1 MAPAGGADG
10 LSGPFPG
17 RLSYHLGPDGA
28 LRRDLTRHEIEAA
41 FESGAGRLWVD
52 IDSRDDDAWALLD
65 ELFHFHHLAIEDTR
79 SPDCRVKVEEYDR
92 YVFIVVR
99 GVHFVQE
106 SPAPYDLDSHNLYLF
121 LGEHFLVSVHA
132 GTFRSVL
139 GVVERI
145 EAGADLIARGVDYLA
160 YALVDTL
167 VDQYFPILDRI
178 DDFIGDVEAKIFDGG
193 GDEMGEIFD
202 LKRSLITLRRHLAP
216 MREAAS
222 TLANRPSPYLR
233 PETQIYFRDVH
244 DHVVR
249 QLDATESYREML
261 TGALEAQVALMSNR
275 MNEIIKALSVIAT
288 VILPPTL
295 IASIYGMNFRWMPWL
310 HDPNGFWIVVGVMVL
325 VTGALFAYLWRK
337 RWL

>member
-1 MAPAGGADG
+1 MSRPF
-10 LSGPFPG
+10 SGRF
-17 RLSYHLGPDGA
+17 SYHLGSDGA
-28 LRRDLTRHEIEAA
+28 LRRDLTREEIDAA
-41 FESGAGRLWVD
+41 FTSGDGRLWVD
-52 IDSRDDDAWALLD
+52 IDSRDDAAWALLD
-65 ELFHFHHLAIEDTR
+65 DLFHFHHLAVEDTR
-79 SPDCRVKVEEYDR
+79 SPDCRVKVEEYDG

-99 GVHFVQE
+99 GVHFVRE
-106 SPAPYDLDSHNLYLF
+106 SPEPYDLDSHNLYLF
-121 LGEHFLVSVHA
+121 LGEHFLISVHA
-132 GTFRSVL
+132 GEFRSVRS
-139 GVVERI
+139 VVERI
-145 EAGADLIARGVDYLA
+145 EAGADLLARGVDYLA

-178 DDFIGDVEAKIFDGG
+178 DDFIGAVERQIFDGG
-193 GDEMGEIFD
+193 ENEMNEIFD
-202 LKRSLITLRRHLAP
+202 LKRSLISLRRHLAP
-216 MREAAS
+216 MREAVSA
-222 TLANRPSPYLR
+222 LANRPSPYLR

-249 QLDATESYREML
+249 QLDAAESYREML

-310 HDPNGFWIVVGVMVL
+310 HDPNGFWIVSGVMVL
-325 VTGALFAYLWRK
+325 VTGVLFAYLWRK